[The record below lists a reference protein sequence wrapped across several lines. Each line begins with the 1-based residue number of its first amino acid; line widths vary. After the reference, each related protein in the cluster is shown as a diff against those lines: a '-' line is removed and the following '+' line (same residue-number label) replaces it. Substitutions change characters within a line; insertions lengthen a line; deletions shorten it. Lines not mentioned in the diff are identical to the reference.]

1 MSRRLRDR
9 VVGAGRDAWATLL
22 PTECSGCGAVD
33 RALCADCRRA
43 LLPDVHRVARDDL
56 LIWAALT
63 YEGAAR
69 HVIAAYKD
77 GGRTDATAALAAP
90 LRAAI
95 AAALAAVP
103 PDDPLPAVEACRAGR
118 SPKAGIQL
126 VTIPSSRRAW
136 RSRGYHPVDAL
147 LRQTGL
153 RPFPAL
159 AQRGETLDQVGLGR
173 SMRAANKNH
182 SLLARR
188 PLEGTRMILVDDIVT
203 TGATLL
209 EARRAVFAAGGTVV
223 GLAVLAETPRRL
235 TAARNS
241 GQTDRQIR

>member
-43 LLPDVHRVARDDL
+43 LLPAVHRVAREDAH
-56 LIWAALT
+56 IWAALT

-77 GGRTDATAALAAP
+77 GGRTDAAAALAAP

-95 AAALAAVP
+95 VAALAAVP
-103 PDDPLPAVEACRAGR
+103 PDSGLSAVTSRRGESRA
-118 SPKAGIQL
+118 STLIQL

-147 LRQTGL
+147 LHQAGL
-153 RPFPAL
+153 RSFPAL
-159 AQRGETLDQVGLGR
+159 AQRGEALDQVGLGR
-173 SMRAANKNH
+173 SMRAANKDH
-182 SLLARR
+182 SLVARR

-209 EARRAVFAAGGTVV
+209 EARRAVSAAGGTVV
-223 GLAVLAETPRRL
+223 GLAVVAETPRRL
-235 TAARNS
+235 SAAGRS
-241 GQTDRQIR
+241 GQTDQQIR